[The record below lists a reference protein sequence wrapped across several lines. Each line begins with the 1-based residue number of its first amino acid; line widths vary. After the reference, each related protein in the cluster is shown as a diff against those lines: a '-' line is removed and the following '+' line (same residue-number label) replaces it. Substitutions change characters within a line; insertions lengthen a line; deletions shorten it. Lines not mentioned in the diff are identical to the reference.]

1 MKIIGLSGG
10 VASGKNFIADIF
22 AENGGVIF
30 DADAQVHELLSSHK
44 LTISEVKKN
53 FPESFI
59 DGKID
64 RKILGKIVFSNQKK
78 LQILEKIIHQKVREN
93 YQEFLIKAQKDGAKF
108 VVLNIPLLLETKG
121 YKCDF
126 IVAIITKRSH
136 QIKRFIARE
145 KLKNPQSLIKDLK
158 AKFAQIIKRQTSNQ
172 IRKKHANFIIQ
183 NDGLKSHAA
192 KQVKEILKKINNS

>member
-10 VASGKNFIADIF
+10 IASGKNFIAEIF
-22 AENGGVIF
+22 AENGCVIF
-30 DADAQVHELLSSHK
+30 DADAEVHELLSRHK
-44 LTISEVKKN
+44 LTISEVKKH

-59 DGKID
+59 DKKID

-93 YQEFLIKAQKDGAKF
+93 YAEFLKNAKKDGAKY

-121 YKCDF
+121 YECDF
-126 IVAIITKRSH
+126 IVAIITKREM

-145 KLKNPQSLIKDLK
+145 KLKNPQSLVKDLK
-158 AKFAQIIKRQTSNQ
+158 EKFAQIIKRQISNQ
-172 IRKKHANFIIQ
+172 MRKKHADFIIQ
-183 NDGLKSHAA
+183 NDGLKSHAV
-192 KQVKEILKKINNS
+192 KQVKEILKKINK